1 MVKQAMRL
9 SNHNPRSQ
17 DFCRPGTNPYPLTTR
32 RASRNQRQLGF
43 SVLELAIV
51 VGLVVG
57 VLGIAIPS
65 AVSIT
70 GNFRISGDGRGVA
83 AALNL
88 ARMRAA
94 ADFTHARIYV
104 NLSANTYHLEIWNKA
119 SSCWQTDGDSNACTQ
134 ASSPV
139 TALGVGDSF
148 GFGSL
153 SSGPTAATTPA
164 AEPGACTT
172 GVGGAS
178 PGTNISNTA
187 CVELN
192 SRGYPVNSSNTIIAS
207 DAIYIMDSTQ
217 NRYSAVA
224 VSISGQPTAYR
235 YGGSSWAQ
243 F

>member
-1 MVKQAMRL
+1 MRIF
-9 SNHNPRSQ
+9 SQ
-17 DFCRPGTNPYPLTTR
+17 HAQIQGLRGAGAHSIPVAAGR
-32 RASRNQRQLGF
+32 GSGSRTQQLGF

-65 AVSIT
+65 AVSMA
-70 GNFRISGDGRGVA
+70 GNFRLSGDGRGISA
-83 AALNL
+83 TLNL

-94 ADFTHARIYV
+94 ADFTHARLYA
-104 NLSANTYHLEIWNKA
+104 NLSTNTYHLEIWNKA
-119 SSCWQTDGDSNACTQ
+119 SSCWQTDGDTANSCTA

-139 TALGVGDSF
+139 TTLGVGDAF
-148 GFGSL
+148 GFGSI
-153 SSGPTAATTPA
+153 SAGPTAATSSIAQAP
-164 AEPGACTT
+164 ACTT

-178 PGTNISNTA
+178 PGTTITNTA
-187 CVELN
+187 CIELN
-192 SRGYPVNSSNTIIAS
+192 SRGYPVNSSNTIVAG

-224 VSISGQPTAYR
+224 VSISGQPTAYK
-235 YGGSSWAQ
+235 YGTSSWSQ